1 MDLQETKKKTSKKAN
16 PSSKDLLNRLEH
28 FKAKSSELSKKL
40 SLLKLDQKRLVERS
54 AGYRKE
60 ARIKKF
66 APVNVTHDAKTIS
79 RYMLFTRNL
88 EKATGV
94 SIYNIG
100 ILIWASC
107 YERFCYSDYMKD
119 GIANSNSYF
128 IFIRYAME
136 NNYIGKHK
144 NIENAKT
151 YFITPLGT
159 KTANSFIK
167 YMKKNV

>member
-1 MDLQETKKKTSKKAN
+1 M
-16 PSSKDLLNRLEH
+16 LNRLEH

-54 AGYRKE
+54 AGYRRE
-60 ARIKKF
+60 ARIKRF
-66 APVNVTHDAKTIS
+66 APVNATHDSKMIS
-79 RYMLFTRNL
+79 RYMLFSYKL
-88 EKATGV
+88 EKATKV
-94 SIYNIG
+94 SLCNMG
-100 ILIWASC
+100 ILIWASA
-107 YERFCYSDYMKD
+107 YDRFCYSDYMKD
-119 GIANSNSYF
+119 DIANSNAYF
-128 IFIRYAME
+128 IFIRYAMS